1 MNYDEIINKY
11 EQNMFAMSIIY
22 YMIVNRKFGQ
32 FYGYFSKLN
41 KPIFYILF
49 LLSPTFFLCKLRLLL
64 SFRILTTQ
72 QMI

>member
-1 MNYDEIINKY
+1 MNYDKIINKY

-41 KPIFYILF
+41 KPTFDIYF
-49 LLSPTFFLCKLRLLL
+49 LLSPTFFLCKLRLISEDYCPLE
-64 SFRILTTQ
+64 S
-72 QMI
+72 